1 MSTGGTHALLTPAE
15 RADLEMQATVLAR
28 LRAEVDEAIV
38 RAVLEPGV
46 WNSPARDACA
56 VRVDELRA
64 ALRTVHAA
72 LDDAGEL
79 VRVRLAGG
87 DVLDAYGAG

>member
-1 MSTGGTHALLTPAE
+1 MLMGGTDALLTPAE
-15 RADLEMQATVLAR
+15 RADLETQATVLAR

-46 WNSPARDACA
+46 WNSPAREACA

-64 ALRTVHAA
+64 GLRILLAT
-72 LDDAGEL
+72 LDDAGEQ
-79 VRVRLAGG
+79 VRARLAGI
-87 DVLDAYGAG
+87 DALDRYGAG

>member
-1 MSTGGTHALLTPAE
+1 MSTGGTDALLTPAE

-46 WNSPARDACA
+46 WNSPAREACA
-56 VRVDELRA
+56 ARVDGLRAELRTLEA
-64 ALRTVHAA
+64 V
-72 LDDAGEL
+72 LDEAGER
-79 VRVRLAGG
+79 VRVRLAGIEAI
-87 DVLDAYGAG
+87 DAYGAG